1 MVHRKCTYVQFKD
14 SHWEKADTMP
24 KRFSLLDEIQGEKF
38 RRSVYGVVQ
47 SSIYD
52 LKSSKSTFTPNF
64 VQTKQMIPR
73 VNCCVA
79 GPESFQQN
87 SF

>member
-24 KRFSLLDEIQGEKF
+24 KRFSLVDEMGEQF
-38 RRSVYGVVQ
+38 RRSVYDVVQ

-64 VQTKQMIPR
+64 VQIKQMS
-73 VNCCVA
+73 VLC
-79 GPESFQQN
+79 
-87 SF
+87 